1 MLETGTKAPSFR
13 LLDQNGEIRTLEEFR
28 GKKLLVYFY
37 SKDNT
42 SGCTKQ
48 AIGYSE
54 RKEAFLEKG
63 VTVLGISK
71 DTE

>member
-1 MLETGTKAPSFR
+1 MLETGTKAPAFR

-28 GKKLLVYFY
+28 GKKLLIYFY

-48 AIGYSE
+48 AIGTQE
-54 RKEAFLEKG
+54 RKGKRSG
-63 VTVLGISK
+63 
-71 DTE
+71 